1 MSQEASARDRSE
13 VAGDGGVER
22 LRAPSL
28 VELSYERLRDL
39 ILNGSLDAGARLNE
53 MSLAGRLGV
62 SRGTLRVAIRRLA
75 DEGLV
80 DERPRQ
86 GAFVKRFE
94 PAEIIDIYNLRVGI
108 EVTAAR
114 LAVRRRADLS
124 RLRVILD
131 EFHRAAEAG
140 DLAEA
145 MRLEFEFHYELC
157 ALSGNDQ
164 LLQVYRTL
172 QGRVRAALSYDNRAN
187 EDLRDLPQRHEAI
200 VEALG
205 SGDERVAA
213 YAVGAHIVGHV
224 DRVLERVGAHADDL
238 LPPLE

>member
-1 MSQEASARDRSE
+1 MS
-13 VAGDGGVER
+13 VADGVQTPLDEGVEP

-28 VELSYERLRDL
+28 VELSYGRLRDL
-39 ILNGSLDAGARLNE
+39 ILNGSLDAGTRLNE
-53 MSLAGRLGV
+53 VNLSERLGV

-86 GAFVKRFE
+86 GAFVKLFE
-94 PAEIIDIYNLRVGI
+94 PREIIDIYNLRVGI

-114 LAVRRRADLS
+114 LAVRRQADL
-124 RLRVILD
+124 RPLRAILD
-131 EFHRAAEAG
+131 SFHEAATHG

-145 MRLEFEFHYELC
+145 MRLEFDFHYELC
-157 ALSGNDQ
+157 ALSGNGQ
-164 LLQVYRTL
+164 LLQVYRAL

-187 EDLRDLPQRHEAI
+187 EDLRELPQRHEAI
-200 VEALG
+200 LDALG
-205 SGDERVAA
+205 TGDERVAA
-213 YAVGAHIVGHV
+213 RAVGAHIVGHV
-224 DRVLERVGAHADDL
+224 DRVLEQVGADPDDL